1 MSLNKRAAAAV
12 ALARAREAHKAAKI
26 SASARTQALELI
38 AACTNTGGCLLL
50 TRGLACQWERGGRGE
65 EWEDEGE
72 DEGEDG
78 DTAATK
84 RAAPS
89 TASRRSRRLRR

>member
-1 MSLNKRAAAAV
+1 MSLNKRAAAAL

-72 DEGEDG
+72 NG

-89 TASRRSRRLRR
+89 TASGRSRRLRR